1 MKRNVLIVASG
12 NGSRFESA
20 EPKQF
25 ALVNS
30 RPVLMHTFDAFL
42 KTNFDFRFVL
52 VLSKTM
58 TKQWENLCK
67 QHHFTA
73 EHLIVEGGSSRL
85 QSVKN
90 GLEYIPEGTLVAIHD
105 GVRPVVPAGQIEKG
119 FKLAAI
125 TGSAVPVIRIDES
138 VRIIDGKNNKALNRQ
153 MLRLVQTP
161 QFFHSSLIKKA
172 YAGSTRTD
180 FTDDASVYENAGH
193 KTTLFEGDRHN
204 IKITWPEQINQVK
217 QFLK

>member
-1 MKRNVLIVASG
+1 MKRNVLIVAAG
-12 NGSRFESA
+12 IGSRYESA

-25 ALVNS
+25 TLVNG

-42 KTNFDFRFVL
+42 KTNFVFRFVL
-52 VLSKTM
+52 ILSKTM
-58 TKQWENLCK
+58 TGQWENLCK
-67 QHHFTA
+67 QHHFTT
-73 EHLIVEGGSSRL
+73 EHLIVEGGSSRI

-90 GLEYIPEGTLVAIHD
+90 GLEHIPEGTLVAIHD
-105 GVRPVVPAGQIEKG
+105 GVRPIVSKVIIEKG

-138 VRIIDGKNNKALNRQ
+138 VRIIEDKNNTALNRQ

-161 QFFHSSLIKKA
+161 QFFHSNLIKKA
-172 YAGSTRTD
+172 YTGSTRTD

-193 KTTLFEGDRHN
+193 KVTLFEGDRHN
-204 IKITWPEQINQVK
+204 IKITWPEQIDQVK
-217 QFLK
+217 QLLK